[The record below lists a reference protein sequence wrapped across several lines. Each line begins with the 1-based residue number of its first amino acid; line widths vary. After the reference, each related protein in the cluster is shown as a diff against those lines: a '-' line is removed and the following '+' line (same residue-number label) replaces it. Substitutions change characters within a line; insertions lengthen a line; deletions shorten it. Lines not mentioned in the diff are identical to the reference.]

1 MNELA
6 ARLRATREHTRRLTD
21 DLGGERELG
30 LSFRS
35 SIRHAGNLG
44 TSAGSRSFGAYE
56 EAQLS
61 ARRFC

>member
-30 LSFRS
+30 PQLPIVNPPRWEVG
-35 SIRHAGNLG
+35 H
-44 TSAGSRSFGAYE
+44 AGSRSIGAGR
-56 EAQLS
+56 LS
-61 ARRFC
+61 